1 MCGIAGYINF
11 DREKNASQET
21 IKKMTDIIS
30 HRGPDGE
37 GIYIDRNLGFGHRR
51 LSIIDLATGDQPMFS
66 EDKSIALIFNGEIYN
81 YIELREELKSLG
93 HIFRT
98 TSDTEVIIH
107 AYQEWG
113 TNCQSKLNGCWGFA
127 IWDDKEKFLFVS
139 RDRLGEKPMHYS
151 VWNNS
156 FVFGSEIKSLFAFG
170 VTDEK
175 DLSLVELYLFL
186 KFIPAPFTFFKNIKK
201 LKPGHYI
208 IVKDGNVK
216 EYQYWDLPAI
226 DEKNMAKNKSAI
238 YEEFESLLKDS
249 IKIRMRSDVPF
260 GALLSG
266 GLDSASIVALMSEI
280 SNYPVETFTIGYEQ
294 SAFDEKDLAQDVAD
308 KYKTNHHVY
317 NVIPESFDESL
328 NKVLFHYDE
337 PFGDSSAIP
346 TGIVSKFARKYV
358 KMVLTGDGGDEVLSG
373 YPSFQGVKLSSYYK
387 KAPSFVREGVP
398 NALELVSKSMRGTM
412 RYKLN
417 RYERLFRTANLD
429 FASSMIERMPTNE
442 IKSVKNLFSS
452 RSDIYSIEDY
462 TNDLLSQCTYKDDFY
477 KLMFLNFKLFLPEDY
492 LVKVDRMSMAHSL
505 EARVPFIDH
514 RLVEFSIGIDKNIK
528 MEGME
533 RKSILR
539 NTIGKK
545 MLPPSLLKASKKG
558 FRVPL
563 VEWFK
568 DDSMKDRLEKLYTN
582 DFGLNKDAI
591 KKFIEDNKEG
601 KKDNSNIIWMLIV
614 LQEIYNRK
622 AND

>member
-1 MCGIAGYINF
+1 MCGIAGYIYL
-11 DREKNASQET
+11 DKEKQASREIAKR
-21 IKKMTDIIS
+21 MTDVIA

-37 GIYIDRNLGFGHRR
+37 GFFIDKNLALGHRR
-51 LSIIDLATGDQPMFS
+51 LSIIDLSTGDQPMFS
-66 EDKSIALIFNGEIYN
+66 EDKSIALVFNGEIYN
-81 YIELREELKSLG
+81 YIELRDELKSLG
-93 HIFRT
+93 HTFRT

-107 AYQEWG
+107 AYQQWG
-113 TNCQSKLNGCWGFA
+113 TNCQTKFNGCWGFA
-127 IWDDKEKFLFVS
+127 LWDDKEKYLFVS
-139 RDRLGEKPMHYS
+139 RDRLGEKPIHYS
-151 VWNNS
+151 IFNNA

-170 VTDEK
+170 VPDEK

-201 LKPGHYI
+201 LMPGHYLI
-208 IVKDGNVK
+208 IKDNHVK
-216 EYQYWDLPAI
+216 EHKYWDLPDI
-226 DEKNMAKNKSAI
+226 DERNMAKNKKAI
-238 YEEFESLLKDS
+238 YEEFESLLKNS
-249 IKIRMRSDVPF
+249 IDIRMRSDVPF

-266 GLDSASIVALMSEI
+266 GLDSASIVALMSDI
-280 SNYPVETFTIGYEQ
+280 SKYPVETFTIGYEQ

-308 KYKTNHHVY
+308 KFNTNHHVY
-317 NVIPESFDESL
+317 NVIPESFEESL
-328 NKVLFHYDE
+328 NKVLYHYDE

-346 TGIVSKFARKYV
+346 TGIVSQFARKYV

-387 KAPSFVREGVP
+387 KAPGFVREAVP
-398 NALELVSKSMRGTM
+398 NALGFFSKSTKGTM
-412 RYKLN
+412 RYRIN

-442 IKSVKNLFSS
+442 ISSVKNLFKN
-452 RSDIYSIEDY
+452 RNDIYSIEDY
-462 TNDLLSQCTYKDDFY
+462 TNDLLSHCSYNGDFY

-514 RLVEFSIGIDKNIK
+514 RLVEFSVGIDKNIK
-528 MEGME
+528 MERLE

-539 NTIGKK
+539 NTVGKK

-568 DDSMKDRLEKLYTN
+568 QPEMKDRLEKLYKN
-582 DFGLNKDAI
+582 DFGLNESAI
-591 KKFIEDNKEG
+591 KNFITDNSHG
-601 KKDNSNIIWMLIV
+601 IKDNSNIIWMLIV
-614 LQEIYNRK
+614 LQEICNRK
-622 AND
+622 ND

>member
-11 DREKNASQET
+11 DKEKPASKEV
-21 IKKMTDIIS
+21 IKKMTDVIS

-37 GIYIDRNLGFGHRR
+37 GVFIDKNLGLGHRR

-66 EDKSIALIFNGEIYN
+66 DDKSIVLIFNGEIYN

-93 HIFRT
+93 HSFRT

-113 TNCQSKLNGCWGFA
+113 TNCQTMFNGCWGFA
-127 IWDDKEKFLFVS
+127 IWDNNEKLLFVS

-151 VWNNS
+151 VWNNT
-156 FVFGSEIKSLFAFG
+156 FIFGSEIKSLFAFG
-170 VTDEK
+170 VPDEK

-201 LKPGHYI
+201 LKPGHFLI
-208 IVKDGNVK
+208 IKDNDVK
-216 EYQYWDLPAI
+216 EIKYWDLPEI
-226 DEKNMAKNKSAI
+226 DEKNMAKDKKAV
-238 YEEFESLLKDS
+238 YEKFESLLKDS

-266 GLDSASIVALMSEI
+266 GLDSASIVALMSDI
-280 SNYPVETFTIGYEQ
+280 SKYPVETFTIGYEQ

-387 KAPSFVREGVP
+387 KAPEFVRGGVP
-398 NALELVSKSMRGTM
+398 TALEFVSKSMRGTM
-412 RYKLN
+412 RYKVN

-429 FASSMIERMPTNE
+429 FVSSMIERMPTNE
-442 IKSVKNLFSS
+442 INSVKNLFNN
-452 RSDIYSIEDY
+452 RKDIYSIEDY
-462 TNDLLSQCTYKDDFY
+462 TNDLLSKCTYKDDFY

-514 RLVEFSIGIDKNIK
+514 RLVEFSVGIDMNVK
-528 MEGME
+528 MEKME

-568 DDSMKDRLEKLYTN
+568 DSSMSDRLENLYKS
-582 DFGLNKDAI
+582 DFGLNKEAI
-591 KKFIEDNKEG
+591 KKFITDNTEG

-622 AND
+622 GND